1 VGALLDSTQALDA
14 EFHMHTYARKPVMFV
29 RGEGMRLID
38 DEGREYLDFVA
49 GIGAVNLGHSHPSV
63 TKAVCDQVGKLTH
76 VSNLYYVEHRDELAR
91 DIVELFGSPARVFF
105 SNSGAEAVEG
115 AIKLARKWGSAARGP
130 KCHDIVTA
138 QRSFHGRTLAAL
150 AATGQ
155 PSKQEAFAPLPA
167 GFSHVPLND
176 LAALADAVGETT
188 CAVLLEPV
196 QGEGGV
202 YPCDPGYLHAVRALC
217 DERGVLLM
225 LDEVQ
230 TGFMRTGSPF
240 AWQDYGVRPDV
251 MCLAKSLANGLP
263 IGAVVAIPDVADAFA
278 PGDHGSTF
286 GGGPVVCAAGRATL
300 AALRSEKLGENAVAS
315 GEYLRARLRSFAADT
330 GQVADVRGAGLMNAL
345 EFTEP
350 IAADVATRALARGL
364 VLNAIGAHILRI
376 LPPLVCGRSEIDT
389 LVAGLYELVA

>member
-1 VGALLDSTQALDA
+1 A
-14 EFHMHTYARKPVMFV
+14 
-29 RGEGMRLID
+29 
-38 DEGREYLDFVA
+38 VA
-49 GIGAVNLGHSHPSV
+49 
-63 TKAVCDQVGKLTH
+63 KAVCDQIGKLTH

-91 DIVELFGSPARVFF
+91 DIVLLFGAPARVFF

-115 AIKLARKWGSAARGP
+115 AIKLARKWGTAARGP
-130 KCHDIVTA
+130 KCHNIVTA

-176 LAALADAVGETT
+176 LAALADAVDETT

-202 YPCDPGYLHAVRALC
+202 YPCDLGYLQAVRTLC
-217 DERGVLLM
+217 DERGVLLI

-230 TGFMRTGSPF
+230 TGLMRTGSPF
-240 AWQDYGVRPDV
+240 AWQVYGVSPDI

-263 IGAVVAIPDVADAFA
+263 IGAVVAIPEVADAFA

-300 AALRSEKLGENAVAS
+300 AALQSERLGENAVAS
-315 GEYLRARLRSFAADT
+315 GEYLRARLRSFATET

-389 LVAGLYELVA
+389 LVAELYESVA